1 MFLLLDIGG
10 TNTRLST
17 ANGQTFTSPI
27 KFPTPP
33 RPTDAMSV
41 IAKQI
46 RQLNL
51 ADPIEATIVG
61 LPGVINR
68 STGYLVHSPNLPAWV
83 NQPVQQQL
91 SDVTKSPVQIIN
103 DSALAGLGEACYGAG
118 QGFNI
123 VAYLTISTGVGG
135 ARIVNRRLDAHAS
148 GSEPGSQIIDA
159 SGHLCPDCHHPSSL
173 EDLVGGSTVSRR
185 FNCHPKDI
193 KDPSVWHSLALWLAY
208 GLVNVTALWSPQI
221 IVLGGPMMKDIPI
234 DLVAKHARQLI
245 TFFPEPPLIKPAR
258 LGDDRAFYGA
268 LELIK
273 NKSAKRKV

>member
-17 ANGQTFTSPI
+17 TNGQAFSPPV
-27 KFPTPP
+27 KFPTSPNLAQ
-33 RPTDAMSV
+33 TLSA
-41 IAKQI
+41 IAGQI

-51 ADPIEATIVG
+51 TNPIEATIVG

-68 STGYLVHSPNLPAWV
+68 STGHLVHSPNLPAWV

-91 SDVTKSPVQIIN
+91 SEITKSPVRIVN

-135 ARIVNRRLDAHAS
+135 VRIVNQSIDACTS
-148 GSEPGSQIIDA
+148 GFEPGSQIIDA
-159 SGHLCPDCHHPSSL
+159 SGRLCPGCRHPSSL
-173 EDLVGGSTVSRR
+173 EDLVGGGAVARR

-208 GLVNVTALWSPQI
+208 GLVNITALWSPQVI
-221 IVLGGPMMKDIPI
+221 ILGGPMMRDIPI
-234 DLVAKHARQLI
+234 DLVAKHTRQLT
-245 TFFPEPPLIKPAR
+245 TFFPEPPLIKPAS

-268 LELIK
+268 LQLIK
-273 NKSAKRKV
+273 N